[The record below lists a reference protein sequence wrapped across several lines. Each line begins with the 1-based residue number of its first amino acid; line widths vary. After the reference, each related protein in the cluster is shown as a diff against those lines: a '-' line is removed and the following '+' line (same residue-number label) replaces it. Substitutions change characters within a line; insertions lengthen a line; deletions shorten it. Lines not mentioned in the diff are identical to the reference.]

1 MMNEPT
7 SRTNSSHQLTTVESH
22 LLYLLQDGKS
32 HTLEEL
38 LEEAPEFSWAQLFIA
53 MDHLSRSGRIEIC
66 RHGFSYWLRMVES
79 WSVVNVSHP
88 HR

>member
-1 MMNEPT
+1 MNEPEPCI
-7 SRTNSSHQLTTVESH
+7 NSSHQLTTAESH
-22 LLYLLQDGKS
+22 LLHLLQDGRS

-53 MDHLSRSGRIEIC
+53 MDHLSRSGMIEIC
-66 RHGFSYWLRMVES
+66 RHGFSYWLRKIES
-79 WSVVNVSHP
+79 WSVANGSHP